1 MRIATAA
8 IAALVLVSTAV
19 TVRSQVQP
27 VARGETANSTAGGQI
42 VTKTIAGQPAL
53 GVSPEFVIGAGD
65 ILQISVW
72 QEPQFAET
80 VEVRPDGKISLPL
93 VSDVQIAGLTPSGA
107 ENKLTAK
114 LQDFVKHPIVSV
126 VVAEVHSRVV
136 YVIGEVERPGS
147 YPMTGNLNV
156 EQLIAAAGG
165 TTRRA
170 KQKHVYV
177 LHSGDSTRFPVNY
190 AKVLQGKAPAQNI
203 YLRPGDT
210 IVVP

>member
-1 MRIATAA
+1 MRIVTTAA
-8 IAALVLVSTAV
+8 AVIVLASTAV
-19 TVRSQVQP
+19 TVLSQAQP
-27 VARGETANSTAGGQI
+27 VARGEAASSPASQI
-42 VTKTIAGQPAL
+42 APKTPGSQPAL
-53 GVSPEFVIGAGD
+53 GVSPDFVIGAGD

-72 QEPQFAET
+72 QEPQFGET

-93 VSDVQIAGLTPSGA
+93 VSDVAVAGLTPRGA
-107 ENKLTAK
+107 ENRLTAK
-114 LQDFVKHPIVSV
+114 LQDYVKHPIVSV

-136 YVIGEVERPGS
+136 YVIGQVERPGP

-156 EQLIAAAGG
+156 EQLIAVAGG

-177 LHSGDSTRFPVNY
+177 LHPGDSTKFPVDY

-210 IVVP
+210 VVVP